1 MSSGTVFYILG
12 GSLAGLAV
20 LTSLLGLRSRRFPGS
35 TALMVGILAVFAA
48 LVIGT
53 TTIGVR
59 HSKHEQEARAA
70 EIEEEEAAEA
80 QGNAAGSTGAPE
92 PESGQKEAGA
102 PESGQKEAGAPE
114 SGQKEAGAPE
124 SGQKEAGEPEGGAK
138 KGGGGPK
145 KKAGA
150 AAGGPGGTLKLAADP
165 TQIAFDTKQLTSKPG
180 KVTIDFENPAPLE
193 HDVAIEQGGK
203 VIAVSQR
210 ISEGKT
216 SVSANLAPGT
226 YTFLCTVPGHAEAG
240 MEGTLTV
247 K

>member
-80 QGNAAGSTGAPE
+80 QGNVAGSTGAPE
-92 PESGQKEAGA
+92 